1 MMEGMRLLVLLG
13 RALEFALTGEADFR
27 VTTLGGRPAERVT
40 STAQGRPLLKGVLD
54 ELDQEFGLRLRE
66 PVVLEVEKPK
76 PLGWGT
82 KRDVGRYRLEQ
93 YGQNRFHHVQLT
105 PDLPR
110 VRFRAVLAHEL
121 THAWQRENGTP
132 EKHAMREGM
141 ARWVEYH
148 VLHRGGMRQEA
159 GQLLRVRYYLFGR
172 AVGSILEYERRH
184 GRRETLRW
192 LTGRP

>member
-82 KRDVGRYRLEQ
+82 RRDVGRYRLEQ

-132 EKHAMREGM
+132 QKHAMREGM

-148 VLHRGGMRQEA
+148 VLHRGGLRQEA
-159 GQLLRVRYYLFGR
+159 ARLLRVRYYLFGR
-172 AVGSILEYERRH
+172 AVGTILEHERRH